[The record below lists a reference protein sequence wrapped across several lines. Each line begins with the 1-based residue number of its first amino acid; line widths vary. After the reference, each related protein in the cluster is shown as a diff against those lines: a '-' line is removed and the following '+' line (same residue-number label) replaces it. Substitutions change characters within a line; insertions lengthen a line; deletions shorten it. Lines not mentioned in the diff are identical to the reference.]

1 MRPSAPSPCP
11 DKPRRAWADD
21 LCRPL
26 PMAAVL
32 LLAWNDHVGKSCAF
46 LPEVVRGKLSDVAG
60 LFCFPILLLALV
72 DLLCRRLAPSRR
84 TALAFACALLT
95 IAGFVSVKTS
105 VAANQLVAQLWGTT
119 ALDATNLWA
128 LPAALLAALWVR
140 RRAGRASP
148 AAPAWARVAA
158 VGLAAFFSA
167 ATMAPRIVRQFPE
180 WRIVS
185 NADSALSCASVHAWV
200 SKTGKEGMGVTV
212 RVAPEGNCYFAIQDA
227 RLQVGAQEILAAA
240 LPPVEQY
247 VESQPAP
254 VYLAFPF
261 DGQAAWNHQ
270 VRSATLHLVVASG
283 PTPDPAQLIPRA
295 WDLSLAYRLDS
306 FHTNTWRR
314 GRTCREEPCG
324 CPK

>member
-1 MRPSAPSPCP
+1 MSAPSPCP
-11 DKPRRAWADD
+11 DLPRHTWAEE

-32 LLAWNDHVGKSCAF
+32 LLAWNDHVGKGWTF
-46 LPEVVRGKLSDVAG
+46 VPEVIRGKLSDVAG
-60 LFCFPILLLALV
+60 LFCFPLLLLALAG
-72 DLLCRRLAPSRR
+72 LLFRRLAPSRR
-84 TALAFACALLT
+84 TALALVCALLT
-95 IAGFVSVKTS
+95 SAGFVSVKTS
-105 VAANQLVAQLWGTT
+105 AAANQLVAQLWGAT
-119 ALDATNLWA
+119 ALDATDLWA
-128 LPAALLAALWVR
+128 LPAALLAVLWVG

-158 VGLAAFFSA
+158 VALAAFFSA
-167 ATMAPRIVRQFPE
+167 ATMAPRIVRQYPE

-185 NADSALSCASVHAWV
+185 NADSALSCANVHAWV

-212 RVAPEGNCYFAIQDA
+212 RVAPQDHCYVAVQAA
-227 RLQVGAQEILAAA
+227 RLQIGNQEIPAAE

-247 VESQPAP
+247 VETQPAP

-270 VRSATLHLVVASG
+270 VRSATLHLVLASG

-314 GRTCREEPCG
+314 ARTCQEERCD